1 MKFLRLTVLT
11 FACSSFCFAVNKD
24 MIAMQRDLEAKMD
37 AMQQSINSRLDT
49 LSGLLQGIQ
58 NDSRRTA
65 DQVAGMQDV
74 LRTSVTNA
82 LAPVTGLN
90 TKIEGTSED
99 VRALRDALA
108 DLGARLERMDAKITD
123 LKNQLQIMQNPPAA
137 PGASIPGSSV
147 PGVTVPGA
155 SGTVPSGPQGVPLG
169 SNFPP
174 AGMSADKTY
183 TDARRDQQTGNLDLA
198 LQEFQQYLTY
208 FPNTELAANAQY
220 YIGEISYNR
229 GDFKGAVKAFDAVL
243 ERYPQNPK
251 TRDARLMKGL
261 ALAKDG
267 QRARA
272 VQELHSLMHTYPTSE
287 QARRAQAALRDSTLF
302 PSASATH
309 RRP

>member
-1 MKFLRLTVLT
+1 MNYLRLTVLAL
-11 FACSSFCFAVNKD
+11 ACSPFCFAVNKD

-74 LRTSVTNA
+74 LRNSVTSS

-90 TKIEGTSED
+90 TKIESTGED

-123 LKNQLQIMQNPPAA
+123 LKNSMQIMQNPPPA
-137 PGASIPGSSV
+137 PGA
-147 PGVTVPGA
+147 TVPG
-155 SGTVPSGPQGVPLG
+155 STLGGPTGTVPSGPPGGSLG
-169 SNFPP
+169 STMPP

-198 LQEFQQYLTY
+198 LQEYQQYLTY
-208 FPNTELAANAQY
+208 FPTTELAANAQY

-229 GDFKGAVKAFDAVL
+229 GDFKSAVKAFDAVL

-251 TRDARLMKGL
+251 TRDARLMKAL

-272 VQELHSLMHTYPTSE
+272 VQELRSLVQTYPSSE
-287 QARRAQAALRDSTLF
+287 QARRAQAALRDPSLF
-302 PSASATH
+302 PSAASV
-309 RRP
+309 RRTR

>member
-1 MKFLRLTVLT
+1 MKFLRLAVLT
-11 FACSSFCFAVNKD
+11 LASSSFCFAVNKD
-24 MIAMQRDLEAKMD
+24 LVAMQRDLEAKID
-37 AMQQSINSRLDT
+37 AMQQSINARLDT

-74 LRTSVTNA
+74 LRNSVTNS
-82 LAPVTGLN
+82 LAPITGLS
-90 TKIEGTSED
+90 TKVDATSDD
-99 VRALRDALA
+99 VRSLRDALA

-123 LKNQLQIMQNPPAA
+123 LKNQLQIMQNPPPA
-137 PGASIPGSSV
+137 PGAS
-147 PGVTVPGA
+147 VPGA
-155 SGTVPSGPQGVPLG
+155 MPGTTGTSPSNGPGTPLG
-169 SNFPP
+169 SSFPP
-174 AGMSADKTY
+174 AGISADKTY
-183 TDARRDQQTGNLDLA
+183 TDASRDRQTGNLDLA
-198 LQEFQQYLTY
+198 LQEYQQYLTY

-229 GDFKGAVKAFDAVL
+229 ADYKGAIKAFDAVL

-267 QRARA
+267 QRTRA
-272 VQELHSLMHTYPTSE
+272 IQELHSLIQTYPASE

-302 PSASATH
+302 PSASASA
-309 RRP
+309 RRHP

>member
-1 MKFLRLTVLT
+1 LKFLRLTVLT
-11 FACSSFCFAVNKD
+11 FVCSSFCFAVNKD
-24 MIAMQRDLEAKMD
+24 MVAMQRDLEAKMD

-49 LSGLLQGIQ
+49 LTGLLQGIQ

-74 LRTSVTNA
+74 LRTSVTNS
-82 LAPVTGLN
+82 LAPITGLN
-90 TKIEGTSED
+90 SKIDATGED
-99 VRALRDALA
+99 VRSLREALA

-123 LKNQLQIMQNPPAA
+123 LKNSMQIMQNPPPA
-137 PGASIPGSSV
+137 PGASAPGSTGPGISAPPGSSMGS
-147 PGVTVPGA
+147 PIGSGA
-155 SGTVPSGPQGVPLG
+155 
-169 SNFPP
+169 PP

-198 LQEFQQYLTY
+198 LQEYQQYLSY

-229 GDFKGAVKAFDAVL
+229 SDYKGAVRAFDAVL

-267 QRARA
+267 QRGRA
-272 VQELHSLMHTYPTSE
+272 VQELRSLVQTYPSSE
-287 QARRAQAALRDSTLF
+287 QARRAQSALRDPTLF
-302 PSASATH
+302 PTAGTSAR